1 MIKTLMY
8 KEWCGSQEVTVKIN
22 DLPVSR
28 AYVAK
33 AKLCLKSCQIQ
44 EDTGAVPALVKVI
57 T

>member
-1 MIKTLMY
+1 MIKTLTY

-44 EDTGAVPALVKVI
+44 DTGAVPALVKVI